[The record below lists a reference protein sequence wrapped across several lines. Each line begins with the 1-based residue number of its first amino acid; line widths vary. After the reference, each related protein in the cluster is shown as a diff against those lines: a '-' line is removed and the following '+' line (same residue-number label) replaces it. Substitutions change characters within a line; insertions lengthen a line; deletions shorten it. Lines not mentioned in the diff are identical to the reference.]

1 MRDAK
6 GNRILLQ
13 RDGPRNLRRLVSPSG
28 RTIDFQ
34 YDDQSRIT
42 EARDDQGHRVAY
54 SYDPAG
60 RLATVT
66 HAQRQITRFTY
77 DRDMM
82 LTIEDGR
89 GHILLRNS
97 YEDGR
102 ISKQIAADGS
112 IYHYHYT
119 LDRDDQVVKTLVVSP
134 EGVESALTFDH
145 GMLVG
150 RTASRGL

>member
-1 MRDAK
+1 MFVLRKTDLVVKDVMPLALTRTYRQWDNHSRAF
-6 GNRILLQ
+6 GMGANHPYDICPL
-13 RDGPRNLRRLVSPSG
+13 GSRNPY
-28 RTIDFQ
+28 TF
-34 YDDQSRIT
+34 
-42 EARDDQGHRVAY
+42 
-54 SYDPAG
+54 
-60 RLATVT
+60 
-66 HAQRQITRFTY
+66 
-77 DRDMM
+77 
-82 LTIEDGR
+82 EDGR

-112 IYHYHYT
+112 IYHYHYHYT